1 MTKNEF
7 VKFFAKRIN
16 MPQDKTKEFVDTMLD
31 TIVEVVKSG
40 DKVLFTDF
48 GTFYVSNRAKRKGRN
63 PQTGKAITIPAFKLP
78 AFRAGAPFKNALN
91 EQPKKDV
98 KETIKPKNI
107 ARSEELDRFYKRGY
121 TEETEPKQTKTNKT
135 NAKTNKKNKK

>member
-16 MPQDKTKEFVDTMLD
+16 MPQDKTKEFVDAMLD

-48 GTFYVSNRAKRKGRN
+48 GSFYVSNRAKRKGRN
-63 PQTGKAITIPAFKLP
+63 PQTGKEIAIPAFKLP

-91 EQPKKDV
+91 EQPKK
-98 KETIKPKNI
+98 E
-107 ARSEELDRFYKRGY
+107 
-121 TEETEPKQTKTNKT
+121 TNKT

>member
-1 MTKNEF
+1 
-7 VKFFAKRIN
+7 
-16 MPQDKTKEFVDTMLD
+16 MPQDKTKEFVDAMLD
-31 TIVEVVKSG
+31 AIVDVMKSG
-40 DKVLFTDF
+40 DKLLFSEF

-107 ARSEELDRFYKRGY
+107 VRSEELERFYKRGY
-121 TEETEPKQTKTNKT
+121 TEETEPKQTKTNT
-135 NAKTNKKNKK
+135 KTNKKNKK

>member
-7 VKFFAKRIN
+7 VKFLSKKIN
-16 MPQDKTKEFVDTMLD
+16 MSQDQTKEFLNATLD
-31 TIVEVVKSG
+31 AIVEVVKSG

-48 GTFYVSNRAKRKGRN
+48 GSFYVSNRAKRKGRN
-63 PQTGKAITIPAFKLP
+63 PQTGKEIAIPAFKLP

-91 EQPKKDV
+91 EQPKK
-98 KETIKPKNI
+98 E
-107 ARSEELDRFYKRGY
+107 
-121 TEETEPKQTKTNKT
+121 TNKT